1 MGKKNKRAISFIKE
15 LKKQNINTWFDLGIY
30 LDALKENRKT
40 PHKKFTGSYREY
52 KNYLGE
58 GGMALVSFHFGV
70 DGVSIEMQK
79 YMQVFEHIFK
89 GIDLHILAGS
99 IDKEGLKT
107 LGSHI
112 KAKQIEA
119 AKGFD
124 DWKLYKQFF
133 LTKLERGS
141 DVYNQLIRDF
151 WNETLE
157 LTEILSDYVSTY
169 NIRMLFT
176 LNTNSNPGNVSLA
189 LALVLVSEG
198 LGIPVCN
205 NNHDFYWEGGRSS
218 FEKKKYHYP
227 DGPRDFFFTNDHLG
241 EVFSI
246 IEMIYPWQ
254 SRIWLNVN
262 INQRQSKHLLE
273 VNGHNPA
280 NLAEIGTAVDTDEYR
295 ERSKRRKQSIFH
307 HFEKILSRYEDT
319 LIAYSA
325 KDVLASGLVN
335 ESHPQPILIGYKK
348 TKPKKNFLNENIIF
362 LQPTR
367 IIGRKQIEIGFT
379 LIEKLFDESAFAKR
393 FEETAHLKVTVLI
406 TGPIATGHFDYFVK
420 LITKFEEF
428 LGKLAPKY
436 RNRVYL
442 AFLFSELDKKVYKEK
457 FPNHFRIPDMY
468 SIASLVLL
476 PSKTEGRGLPII
488 EATAC
493 GVPIFCSRYY
503 PEHVYS
509 EVIGEHL
516 TEKERLKVIE
526 FDGTHI
532 LKKHLKAI
540 TERVFFPH
548 LFLVEAEH
556 NQAVVDK
563 RYSLKALEH
572 DIQQI
577 CQQLYFQQHTNKG
590 NKNKAA
596 KVISNYRKKLE
607 SGRSNCDNLL
617 VCDKREYIPG
627 YGRLSF
633 MLYLKSLIDPSY
645 FRIEEMHVRGR
656 IFGYAQDLLQKYNYY
671 RPKYRNKVHAFY
683 NTVESLLLVEE
694 GELPIQ
700 HDHSLSYRHRNRK
713 YYPYQDFTLQEISG
727 LVSFIFHDFFRP
739 SLRSKIKSIA
749 SFFTDWNLALSQLT
763 SSSTLPIDDRELLIK
778 KLQTNVPI
786 ALYPGEHIKNELD
799 FFALQS
805 IRSRLELDIDQ
816 EIDKELLKKVADYIS
831 PVYVIIS
838 PYAATD
844 PYHKEQI
851 IKYLHTS
858 DEPELQLIYEFG
870 LMKLVESTQYT
881 TGVHLYDCGDKVM
894 EVLKK
899 VQKEKGFF
907 ITTRSESAVMTD
919 ILNIDRF
926 HIGQS
931 TTAVMSGMLGI
942 PRDAGFIQFVP
953 AGVRTC
959 LAYPVPVQTARD
971 FHDLRKTDAFAFLEK
986 RHGKKRWKNK
996 IRKDAEE
1003 RMTPLSI
1010 LMKDA
1015 LPKKASEKEAH
1026 HENISGIY
1034 NDGLAWSGV
1043 RTILDIRKENN
1054 WQFMTRSSASPK
1066 TVLEFA
1072 REFQEE
1078 KGIAAPVAW
1087 NGGYILNA
1095 ELVGKLGLPENYIGS
1110 PLGLLISDGKMLCP
1124 PLFNKPALQVNQQGI
1139 VDISRVNCSKGII
1152 VSRGTQQIV
1161 FPAENYNA
1169 PSAVEG
1175 AAYYDLLF
1183 PGDKLPSNGK
1193 VFLRLAGNRIM
1204 EVVHPQENAISL
1216 IPVGLTLVVPEADFP
1231 AEWEKEGLELDIQ
1244 VVGFES
1250 VVHAVEAGP
1259 LLLEQGEVSIDMES
1273 GGWKTAKSIQTQA
1286 ARLDYTDMRG
1296 PKIAVGISDN
1306 DKLAVVAVHGRIRES
1321 VGATHHDMARI
1332 LKSMGMT
1339 RAMGF
1344 DPGGSSSLVVNGKAV
1359 NISPYNSRYQENVY
1373 ALSPEPRAVSNAVIG
1388 FRKSQQP

>member
-1 MGKKNKRAISFIKE
+1 MGKRNKRAISFLKE
-15 LKKQNINTWFDLGIY
+15 LKKQNINTWFDLGIF

-40 PHKKFTGSYREY
+40 PHKKFTGSYRDY
-52 KNYLGE
+52 KNYLAD

-79 YMQVFEHIFK
+79 YMKVFEHIFK
-89 GIDLHILAGS
+89 GIDLHIVAGS

-107 LGSHI
+107 FGNHI
-112 KAKQIEA
+112 NTKQIEA
-119 AKGFD
+119 ARGFD
-124 DWKLYKQFF
+124 DWKLYKHFF
-133 LTKLERGS
+133 RTKLERGS

-157 LTEILSDYVSTY
+157 LTEIISYYVLTH

-205 NNHDFYWEGGRSS
+205 NNHDFYWEGGRSN

-262 INQRQSKHLLE
+262 INHRQSKHLLE

-295 ERSKRRKQSIFH
+295 ERGKRRKQSIFFQ
-307 HFEKILSRYEDT
+307 FEKILSRYEDT

-325 KDVLASGLVN
+325 KDVLTSGLVN
-335 ESHPQPILIGYKK
+335 ESHPQPILIGFKK

-367 IIGRKQIEIGFT
+367 IIGRKQIEIGFK

-393 FEETAHLKVTVLI
+393 FEETEHLKITVLI

-428 LGKLAPKY
+428 LGKLAPKH

-457 FPNHFRIPDMY
+457 FSSHFRIPDMY

-516 TEKERLKVIE
+516 TEIDRLKVIE
-526 FDGTHI
+526 FDGVHI

-540 TERVFFPH
+540 IERVFFPH
-548 LFLVEAEH
+548 LFVAEAEH
-556 NQAVVDK
+556 NQTVVDK
-563 RYSLKALEH
+563 RYSLKALEQ
-572 DIQQI
+572 DIRQI
-577 CQQLYFQQHTNKG
+577 CQQLYFQQQSNKG
-590 NKNKAA
+590 NKSKAA

-607 SGRSNCDNLL
+607 SGKSNCDNLL

-627 YGRLSF
+627 YGRLGF

-656 IFGYAQDLLQKYNYY
+656 IFGYAQDLVQKHNYH
-671 RPKYRNKVHAFY
+671 RPKYRDKVHAFY
-683 NTVESLLLVEE
+683 NTVESLLLVQE
-694 GELPIQ
+694 GKLSIQ

-727 LVSFIFHDFFRP
+727 LVSFIFYGFFNPR
-739 SLRSKIKSIA
+739 LKTKIKSIA
-749 SFFTDWNLALSQLT
+749 HFFTDWNLALSQLT
-763 SSSTLPIDDRELLIK
+763 SSSSLPIDDRELLIK
-778 KLQTNVPI
+778 KMQSNVPMV
-786 ALYPGEHIKNELD
+786 LFPGKHIKNELD

-816 EIDKELLKKVADYIS
+816 EINKDLLNEVDKYIS
-831 PVYVIIS
+831 PVYVITS
-838 PYAATD
+838 PRTATEA
-844 PYHKEQI
+844 YNTEQI
-851 IKYLHTS
+851 KHYLRTS

-870 LMKLVESTQYT
+870 LMKLVESSQYA
-881 TGVHLYDCGDKVM
+881 TGIHLFDIGEQVL
-894 EVLKK
+894 EVLKE
-899 VQKEKGFF
+899 VQKEKGFL

-919 ILNIDRF
+919 IMNMDRF

-931 TTAVMSGMLGI
+931 TTPVMSGMLGI
-942 PRDAGFIQFVP
+942 PIDSGFIQFVP
-953 AGVRTC
+953 AGIRTC
-959 LAYPVPVQTARD
+959 LAYPVPVQTAKD
-971 FHDLRKTDAFAFLEK
+971 FHDLRKTDAYAFLAK
-986 RHGKKRWKNK
+986 KDGRKRWEKK

-1003 RMTPLSI
+1003 RMTPLSL
-1010 LMKDA
+1010 LMKGA
-1015 LPKKASEKEAH
+1015 LPKGSADKEAH

-1034 NDGLAWSGV
+1034 DDGLAWSGV
-1043 RTILDIRKENN
+1043 RTILDIPKENN
-1054 WQFMTRSSASPK
+1054 WQFITRSTDSPK
-1066 TVLEFA
+1066 TVLEFV

-1095 ELVGKLGLPENYIGS
+1095 ELVGKLGLHESYIGS
-1110 PLGLLISDGKMLCP
+1110 PLGLLISDGKVICP
-1124 PLFNKPALQVNQQGI
+1124 PLFNKPALQVDKKGI
-1139 VDISRVNCSKGII
+1139 VDISRVNCSKGLI
-1152 VSRGTQQIV
+1152 VSRGTQQIA

-1169 PSAVEG
+1169 SSPVNES
-1175 AAYYDLLF
+1175 AYYDLLF
-1183 PGDKLPSNGK
+1183 TKDSIQHNGK
-1193 VFLRLAGNRIM
+1193 VIVRLAGNRIM
-1204 EVVHPQENAISL
+1204 EVIHPKDEAVKL
-1216 IPVGLTLVVPEADFP
+1216 IPVGLTLVIPKSDFP
-1231 AEWEKEGLELDIQ
+1231 VEWEKEGLELDIQ

-1259 LLLEQGEVSIDMES
+1259 LLLDQGEVAIDMET

-1306 DKLAVVAVHGRIRES
+1306 DKLSVVAVHGRIRES

-1339 RAMGF
+1339 TAMGF

-1359 NISPYNSRYQENVY
+1359 NISPYNSHYQDNVY
-1373 ALSPEPRAVSNAVIG
+1373 TLPPEPRAVSNAVIG
-1388 FRKSQQP
+1388 FRKR